1 MLTLWLALAARRNC
15 WREICFFLSNHCVPS
30 RSDLVG
36 TRLAPTLLVFSLYL
50 GGGICCPS
58 QTFIVWCFITDS
70 DTSRG
75 LPLVSHATDT
85 GHGP

>member
-36 TRLAPTLLVFSLYL
+36 TRLAPTLLVFSLDL
-50 GGGICCPS
+50 GGGDLLS
-58 QTFIVWCFITDS
+58 QS
-70 DTSRG
+70 DVHC
-75 LPLVSHATDT
+75 LVFYNR
-85 GHGP
+85 